1 VCVFQFL
8 RLQGKNQRGKEEIH
22 FIDVNADDFIS
33 TADYQKALSEETE
46 YRSSHKK
53 KDGPTSQQKRKHH
66 ITYLAHQVLFSQY
79 IYIDLMYYLWCRKFT
94 VALLITYIIIQER

>member
-1 VCVFQFL
+1 MCVFQFL

-66 ITYLAHQVLFSQY
+66 ITYLAHQVLF
-79 IYIDLMYYLWCRKFT
+79 T
-94 VALLITYIIIQER
+94 VNRSNVLSVV

>member
-1 VCVFQFL
+1 MENWYPLLESNHC
-8 RLQGKNQRGKEEIH
+8 RKSY
-22 FIDVNADDFIS
+22 ADDFIS

-79 IYIDLMYYLWCRKFT
+79 IYIGYT
-94 VALLITYIIIQER
+94 VYSKTCL

>member
-1 VCVFQFL
+1 LSF
-8 RLQGKNQRGKEEIH
+8 KNNTPQRGKEEIH

-66 ITYLAHQVLFSQY
+66 ITYLAHQVLF
-79 IYIDLMYYLWCRKFT
+79 T
-94 VALLITYIIIQER
+94 VNRSNVLSVV